1 MLFAGDEFANTQ
13 FGNNNPYC
21 QDNVINW
28 LVWEAISLKD
38 RKLVRYVRRLIALRK
53 HLNIFKRNQFFS
65 GKSIGRSYFKD
76 LAWYTEHGNEFT
88 SAAWNTAERKAL
100 AYAVYGKGK
109 LLFVI
114 FNANDKSLEWK
125 LPLLKKTKKWKV
137 LSESSGKLKNKENV
151 DAGEVINVPAWSVTA
166 IEVSI

>member
-1 MLFAGDEFANTQ
+1 M
-13 FGNNNPYC
+13 
-21 QDNVINW
+21 
-28 LVWEAISLKD
+28 
-38 RKLVRYVRRLIALRK
+38 
-53 HLNIFKRNQFFS
+53 
-65 GKSIGRSYFKD
+65 
-76 LAWYTEHGNEFT
+76 
-88 SAAWNTAERKAL
+88 
-100 AYAVYGKGK
+100 
-109 LLFVI
+109 LFVI